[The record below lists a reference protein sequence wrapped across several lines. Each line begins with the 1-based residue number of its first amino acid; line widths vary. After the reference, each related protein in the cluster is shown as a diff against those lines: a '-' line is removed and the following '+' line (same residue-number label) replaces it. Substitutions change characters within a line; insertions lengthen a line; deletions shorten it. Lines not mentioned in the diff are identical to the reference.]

1 MATETRSMDVIEP
14 DDDHDNPVG
23 EVLDDDTIA
32 GLRGSLTSSLVD
44 VLVRVGV
51 AGVGAGWYAAS
62 TLRKLL
68 P

>member
-1 MATETRSMDVIEP
+1 MGVIEP

-32 GLRGSLTSSLVD
+32 GLRGSLTSSVVD

-51 AGVGAGWYAAS
+51 AGVEAGWYAAN
-62 TLRKLL
+62 TLLKLL